1 MSEWILVSMIVVAI
15 AATTW
20 AAATSDDE
28 PTIPSIEPDEPEVT
42 ETVVEAQ
49 DPNHVAVPLP
59 VIEGT
64 NNHDDQ

>member
-28 PTIPSIEPDEPEVT
+28 PCVPPVEPDEPEMA
-42 ETVVEAQ
+42 EPAVEAQ
-49 DPNHVAVPLP
+49 KSNDVTVPLP
-59 VIEGT
+59 VREGT
-64 NNHDDQ
+64 NNHVDQ

>member
-28 PTIPSIEPDEPEVT
+28 PSVPPVEPDEPEMA
-42 ETVVEAQ
+42 EPAVEAQ
-49 DPNHVAVPLP
+49 ESNDVTVPLP
-59 VIEGT
+59 VREGT
-64 NNHDDQ
+64 NNHVDQ

>member
-28 PTIPSIEPDEPEVT
+28 PSVPPVEPDVPEMAEPA
-42 ETVVEAQ
+42 VEAQ
-49 DPNHVAVPLP
+49 KSNDVTVPLP
-59 VIEGT
+59 VREGT
-64 NNHDDQ
+64 NNHVDQ

>member
-28 PTIPSIEPDEPEVT
+28 PTVPSMEPVEPDMVEHA
-42 ETVVEAQ
+42 VEAQ
-49 DPNHVAVPLP
+49 ESNDVTVPLP
-59 VIEGT
+59 VREGT